1 MLLEVVHTSPNNLYS
16 SLKCEVGFKLR
27 LITKQLN
34 ERQVN
39 EHQREE
45 SRDVGVKELAKVCK
59 AFERGFSAEHWSVIR
74 SKKSFHG
81 EYRFAIIFA
90 YIQQQLTSWHIINCP
105 DLFVISC

>member
-16 SLKCEVGFKLR
+16 SLKCEVRFKLR

-45 SRDVGVKELAKVCK
+45 SRDVGVKELAKACEV
-59 AFERGFSAEHWSVIR
+59 FEQSFSAEHWSVIR
-74 SKKSFHG
+74 SKSFHG
-81 EYRFAIIFA
+81 EYRFVIIFA
-90 YIQQQLTSWHIINCP
+90 YIQQQLTSWHIVNCP
-105 DLFVISC
+105 DLFVITC